1 MRNTPSITTTT
12 LGIAIGSALAA
23 NFLTGCGNAGHASGS
38 RTSPKPTVH
47 VLIDRSHSTDAAR
60 NRQLTTA
67 KAIHLKLASTSD
79 IHLWTYD
86 STAVEVVAAGSAL
99 TSKQLVVALGGEISP
114 KSAAVRTITRPGA
127 ALTAI
132 CDKTKLGEAVQV
144 ILITDG
150 DIDDAA
156 DRPVLKT
163 AAENLISAAPGSHIS
178 VIGIDPNNRK
188 IWEDTLTPAAADA
201 TTLAT
206 WAEANNAI
214 TRVTKS

>member
-23 NFLTGCGNAGHASGS
+23 NLLTGCGNAGHASGTK
-38 RTSPKPTVH
+38 TSPKPTVH

-60 NRQLTTA
+60 NRQLATA
-67 KAIHLKLASTSD
+67 KAIHLKLASTAD
-79 IHLWTYD
+79 IHLWAYD

-132 CDKTKLGEAVQV
+132 CDKTKSGEAVQV

-156 DRPVLKT
+156 DRPVLKA
-163 AAENLISAAPGSHIS
+163 AAENLISAAPGSRIS

-188 IWEDTLTPAAADA
+188 VWEDTLTPAAADA

>member
-23 NFLTGCGNAGHASGS
+23 NLLTGCGNAGHASGTK
-38 RTSPKPTVH
+38 TSPKPTVH

-60 NRQLTTA
+60 NRQLATA
-67 KAIHLKLASTSD
+67 KAIHLKLASTAD
-79 IHLWTYD
+79 IHLWAYD

-114 KSAAVRTITRPGA
+114 KSAALRTITRPGA

-132 CDKTKLGEAVQV
+132 CDKAKSGQAVQV

-188 IWEDTLTPAAADA
+188 VWEDTLTPVAADA

>member
-23 NFLTGCGNAGHASGS
+23 NFLTGCVNAGHASGT

-60 NRQLTTA
+60 GRQLATA
-67 KAIHLKLASTSD
+67 KKIHLEMAKAAD
-79 IHLWTYD
+79 IHFWAFD
-86 STAVEVVAAGSAL
+86 SKPIEVIAAGSTL
-99 TSKQLVVALGGEISP
+99 TTKQLVVALGGEISP

-127 ALTAI
+127 ALSAI
-132 CDKTKLGEAVQV
+132 CEKAKSGEAVQV

-163 AAENLISAAPGSHIS
+163 AAENLISAAPGSRIS

-188 IWEDTLTPAAADA
+188 VWEDTLTPAAEQA

-206 WAEANNAI
+206 WAEASNALKLA
-214 TRVTKS
+214 TKS